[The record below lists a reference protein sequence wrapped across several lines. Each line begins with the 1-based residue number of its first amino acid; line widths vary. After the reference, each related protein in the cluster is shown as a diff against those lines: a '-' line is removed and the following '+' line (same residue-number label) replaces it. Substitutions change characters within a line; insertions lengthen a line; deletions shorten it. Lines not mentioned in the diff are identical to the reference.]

1 MQLQLSIYLSVC
13 LFVCL
18 SICLSI
24 CLSATCKLENEA
36 ILRDFLIFW
45 TWQHEKRSNSA
56 RRILGIYKLPRK
68 TDLHKSQS
76 LQFHHYFEGCS
87 PATGVEKTGRKG
99 VISVCATDFRSRWTR
114 PNHIP
119 YQRIVK
125 TTKHWP
131 KGFRLI
137 YLGVKHIW
145 KLSS

>member
-1 MQLQLSIYLSVC
+1 MQLQLSIYLSIYLSVC

-18 SICLSI
+18 SVYLQLASLKTKQFCETSSFFELDNM
-24 CLSATCKLENEA
+24 K
-36 ILRDFLIFW
+36 
-45 TWQHEKRSNSA
+45 KRSNSA

-114 PNHIP
+114 PSHIP